1 MNEEQNHMDHMLLP
15 KATLKRFADERF
27 KKIAVLN
34 FRPDGT
40 YGIQERSP
48 NSFHTR
54 NNYYDKEVDS
64 QVMKNETRL
73 GEWYRRISDCIKSG
87 DHSNINFEELKQ
99 FVIRI
104 ITLQFHRSVLVD
116 DALRNKFLQ
125 QKEAELSDISLRH
138 INAGIRMPNQ
148 TLDYIIH
155 FRKAKKNFPEF
166 FQKNYL
172 MNGNYMVEKT
182 YSGTHAVITYIPED
196 MDATF
201 LLPPQ
206 HYILI
211 EKKKITPPQLYAS
224 EEHSVLVI
232 LSPKLAV
239 GLYSDDCRENVMEL
253 DRSEVDSLV
262 PRSVEIAL
270 EMSDPE
276 FRQVV
281 GSRSYLEQVAAR
293 IDGYKDLIR
302 ETDDPDTYRIRV
314 DGDMPDNEL
323 ECVIMLKVLRPGA
336 KSVILSFPPEMRP
349 READVMKWLVRFC
362 QYGYKVTVVFE

>member
-54 NNYYDKEVDS
+54 NNYYVRAVDS
-64 QVMKNETRL
+64 QVMKNETQI
-73 GEWYRRISDCIKSG
+73 GEWYRRISDSVKSG

-99 FVIRI
+99 FVISI

-125 QKEAELSDISLRH
+125 QKEAELSDISLSH
-138 INAGIRMPNQ
+138 IKAGIRMPNQ
-148 TLDYIIH
+148 TLDHIIH
-155 FRKAKKNFPEF
+155 FRKAKKNFPKF

-172 MNGNYMVEKT
+172 MNGNYLVGEA
-182 YSGTHAVITYIPED
+182 YSGLHAVIMHIPED

-206 HYILI
+206 HFVATSSTARL
-211 EKKKITPPQLYAS
+211 
-224 EEHSVLVI
+224 I
-232 LSPKLAV
+232 LSPKLAI
-239 GLYSDDCRENVMEL
+239 GLYSDNCRENVMEL

-262 PRSVEIAL
+262 PRSIESAL

-281 GSRSYLEQVAAR
+281 GSRSYLEQVKAR

-314 DGDMPDNEL
+314 GGDMPDNEL

-336 KSVILSFPPEMRP
+336 KSVILSFPPEMIP

-362 QYGYKVTVVFE
+362 QYEYRVTVVFE